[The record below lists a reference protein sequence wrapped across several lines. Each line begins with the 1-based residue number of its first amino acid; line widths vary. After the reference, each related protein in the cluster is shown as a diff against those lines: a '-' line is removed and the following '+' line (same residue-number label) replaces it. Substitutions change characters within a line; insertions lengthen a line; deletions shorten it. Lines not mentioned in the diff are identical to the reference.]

1 MPTYSIF
8 NAINMST
15 YSVFRFIN
23 WRNLDFFT
31 RLRQLI
37 TYFEASAISA
47 ARSSSL
53 IPLRILSKSSV
64 LLTVCGILSKYE
76 LYSCILGSGYAPMY
90 FDVTSLLVLCAI
102 LLLIY
107 SLGTPALFRFVAKL
121 WRAQV
126 EVGVCFS
133 FNISATFFICLR
145 ILLLYLCITPPSC
158 SGVFDLL
165 KMGNTRSPS
174 LGSLPNLSIIF

>member
-1 MPTYSIF
+1 MHSFIPILTLTEKSFHILDFNIPNLRCGFVNLKRVDYFSFSKEKSTYSIFLAAILPTYSIF

-64 LLTVCGILSKYE
+64 LLTVCGTLSKYE
-76 LYSCILGSGYAPMY
+76 LYSCILGRGYAPIY

-102 LLLIY
+102 LL
-107 SLGTPALFRFVAKL
+107 
-121 WRAQV
+121 
-126 EVGVCFS
+126 
-133 FNISATFFICLR
+133 SATFCNLVRLR
-145 ILLLYLCITPPSC
+145 KQI
-158 SGVFDLL
+158 
-165 KMGNTRSPS
+165 
-174 LGSLPNLSIIF
+174 